1 MSAEQYT
8 PGVCN
13 IGGAEVR
20 LRRLLGWAGLIGAVA
35 LWGCLVWAKATP
47 ATRLWVGGPAL
58 MSALGFLQARRR
70 FCVNYGLGGVSS
82 FGDRAGATEAVADSE
97 AQARDRRTSWHLI
110 GTAVV
115 IAAAAA
121 VAAFL
126 IPPG

>member
-1 MSAEQYT
+1 MNAEQYT

-20 LRRLLGWAGLIGAVA
+20 LRRLLGWAGLVGAVA
-35 LWGCLVWAKATP
+35 LWGCLVWAKADPT
-47 ATRLWVGGPAL
+47 ARLWVAGPAL

-82 FGDRAGATEAVADSE
+82 FGDRAGATGAVADSE
-97 AQARDRRTSWHLI
+97 ARALDRRTSWRLI

-126 IPPG
+126 IPPA